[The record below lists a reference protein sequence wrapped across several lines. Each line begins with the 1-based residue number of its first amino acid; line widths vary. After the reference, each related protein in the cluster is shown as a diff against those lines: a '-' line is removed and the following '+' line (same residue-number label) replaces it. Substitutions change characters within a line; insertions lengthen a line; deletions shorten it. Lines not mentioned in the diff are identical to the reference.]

1 MTATTETP
9 TVFTIP
15 ALGIRNGKWTVWDQP
30 VTSNPCALCGA
41 AVFSSAAVCV
51 DCSIAE
57 VLRRAEEAIAAYGLA
72 GRAYAA
78 REVRN
83 YYGPQPRSV
92 ATVISRRHR
101 GGPVLA
107 CSVYEDGT
115 VLGWHAYANL
125 RQWAAAEGVP
135 AGARLKVLW
144 TTSEADG
151 RRVAAELDRLGLPRY
166 RRVYRW

>member
-1 MTATTETP
+1 
-9 TVFTIP
+9 
-15 ALGIRNGKWTVWDQP
+15 
-30 VTSNPCALCGA
+30 
-41 AVFSSAAVCV
+41 
-51 DCSIAE
+51 
-57 VLRRAEEAIAAYGLA
+57 
-72 GRAYAA
+72 
-78 REVRN
+78 
-83 YYGPQPRSV
+83 
-92 ATVISRRHR
+92 
-101 GGPVLA
+101 VLA